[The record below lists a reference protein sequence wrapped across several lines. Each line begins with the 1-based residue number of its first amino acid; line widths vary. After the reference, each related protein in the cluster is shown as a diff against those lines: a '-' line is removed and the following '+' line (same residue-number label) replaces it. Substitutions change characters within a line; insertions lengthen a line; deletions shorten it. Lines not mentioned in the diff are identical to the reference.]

1 MTRSAVQRLI
11 LALVLVPSLL
21 AAAQAQEAKPPEF
34 VAVRVGFADRYKVG
48 LWTPI
53 EVTLRG
59 GSSSAIGRVRA
70 SLSDSDGLNCSYDA
84 PELCQ

>member
-1 MTRSAVQRLI
+1 MPPPYARIGLAAIRLV
-11 LALVLVPSLL
+11 LALLLPSLA
-21 AAAQAQEAKPPEF
+21 AAAQAQEVKPPEF

-59 GSSSAIGRVRA
+59 GSSRAIGRVRA
-70 SLSDSDGLNCSYDA
+70 T
-84 PELCQ
+84 